1 MAESFEFTVVG
12 SGPAGGA
19 VAAGLATSGKKPS
32 VLLLKAGG
40 SNDDHSLRVD
50 GQRWQ
55 TLLRQGLNWGYKTV
69 PQEHCA
75 NREIDYSRGKGLGGS
90 SAINFGVY
98 TVGAR
103 NDYERNGLG
112 SQAMKLSDGT
122 RPKRVSRHWK
132 PLMAVSLLA
141 SMPRYAA
148 EWEHDLPPLLDTF
161 ESVGFAINPDHNS
174 GNPLGMSVLINTAS
188 KGVRSTS
195 KDLLLPYPENLT
207 VVTESPVQRLVLEG
221 SKAVGVESNGNK
233 YYAPNE
239 VVLSAGALDSPKIM
253 MHSGLGAA
261 NQLERFNIPV
271 VRDIPLVGQ
280 GLRDHQFCPLVF
292 TRAKGT
298 TNRASFYGDEKVMDE
313 ALEQW
318 EKDGTGPWAKF
329 ACETG
334 IGFFKLDAVTSS
346 KEFQDL
352 PKEEQAY
359 LQSETVPHM
368 EVFTHFPMH
377 WFIPNFPKES
387 LDYNCFL
394 AFLYNS
400 QGRGEVTLQS
410 SDPNVSLL
418 FDPEF
423 LAHAFDRRAAIESLR
438 TVLKVVRS
446 EEDLLKYWEQTIS
459 SSWHMTGTL
468 KMGEK
473 GDADAVMD
481 PDFRVLGVQNLRVA
495 DMSAVPVLASARTQA
510 VAYVTGIICA
520 EKLIAEY
527 GLA

>member
-271 VRDIPLVGQ
+271 
-280 GLRDHQFCPLVF
+280 
-292 TRAKGT
+292 
-298 TNRASFYGDEKVMDE
+298 
-313 ALEQW
+313 
-318 EKDGTGPWAKF
+318 
-329 ACETG
+329 
-334 IGFFKLDAVTSS
+334 LDAVTSS